1 MKKFYF
7 LFLFAL
13 IASIGNLYAAEKT
26 VTWNFAGRKSGTGAT
41 TSCELKVQS
50 GSASGTWKITASKK
64 FSAQTGRGSTSVT
77 LGSKNDPCTDAK
89 LELTNSPIPEG
100 AQIKKVSITAK
111 TNNANGATFG
121 LQIGGVSSET
131 TLTFDKTKTTQ
142 EFTESKVGNVVLVIN
157 TLNQSNVSLY
167 SISITYEEVAETK
180 CAKPTF
186 NLENGKTYTDAQTLV
201 ITSTTADA
209 TIHYT
214 INRGEEKTGQ
224 PAEFTENGE
233 YTVDAWATKDNLT
246 ESDHASIKFTIAKK
260 CAAPTFTPAAG
271 FLKLGNAI
279 TFTSATADA
288 EVYYQYSYNG
298 GEYTSFVKGTSF
310 TPDKE
315 GTYKIIAKA
324 TKTGLEDG
332 VSGEQIYEVGNL
344 VFYESF
350 DKNDGTGGNDGK
362 WSGSIASN
370 DIQYDVTGWTCQNAS
385 GANKCAKFGTSSKK
399 GTATTPA
406 LTDLEGDAILT
417 FKAAPWNTEGGKMS
431 VTISDGTIETSEF
444 ELINN
449 TFTEYSVKISGGA
462 TSKITFTSSEARF
475 FLDEVKVKQVAVA
488 TPTITPNGGDVK
500 VGDKI
505 TFATKTDGA
514 TLSYSTDGGQTWTPG
529 SEYAAATVGELN
541 LWVKATKGSDESAV
555 AKATFNVVDPNAIGS
570 VNINITA
577 DKTAKTGELFGT
589 MTVAVPMPINAT
601 VMDVVIKKDGKEFS
615 SDKNLTAE
623 FSKEI
628 TETGTYEIDVT
639 ANNDKEIIGDK
650 KTAEFYSNKLT
661 DIADFLLYGPEC
673 NNLFGSDVV
682 YEFTCPLSVTYANGS
697 NLWVTDGTD
706 GMLIFQRGGFS
717 TAYTNGTVFAKGI
730 KGQYTVY
737 NNTIELTE
745 PVLTETTEGAT
756 VDPKQIEIAAISA
769 DNQNQ
774 FVIIKDAVLNV
785 KNETFA
791 DAAGNTVDMYDK
803 KFCTVP
809 ADGTYDVVGIVSYYG
824 YSEAEAATQVYPL
837 AFLTAPTATL
847 GFTAAEINEMPWL
860 AANDKVLTEE
870 ATEVKDAS
878 CVKLTCE
885 EGAQIEYTLVSAE
898 TGSSTATV
906 ESGAE
911 IVGLIKGE
919 VYELTVCAVK
929 GGYKSASRQYTFT
942 ITGST
947 SSVSS
952 MSAEGVKVFAT
963 EGGVEVVAAEATDV
977 AVYTVAGQLV
987 RQARVAEDSTLV
999 NVAPGFYVVRANG
1012 TATKVI
1018 VR

>member
-26 VTWNFAGRKSGTGAT
+26 VTYKFTSKTWEATCDGVAANWISLVDADGFIANKPAATGSTKPSAESPVEYTEIKSIEVSWATSKSG
-41 TSCELKVQS
+41 K
-50 GSASGTWKITASKK
+50 GTIA
-64 FSAQTGRGSTSVT
+64 VY
-77 LGSKNDPCTDAK
+77 
-89 LELTNSPIPEG
+89 
-100 AQIKKVSITAK
+100 V
-111 TNNANGATFG
+111 
-121 LQIGGVSSET
+121 GGVMQSTVNCTSNASN
-131 TLTFDKTKTTQ
+131 KKTTIMPKDRNG
-142 EFTESKVGNVVLVIN
+142 KVKFVMTRSGGNVYLP
-157 TLNQSNVSLY
+157 
-167 SISITYEEVAETK
+167 SISITYEEGAETK
-180 CAKPTF
+180 CATPTF
-186 NLENGKTYTDAQTLV
+186 NLENGKTYTDAQTLE

-214 INRGEEKTGQ
+214 VNGGGPKTGQ
-224 PAEFTENGE
+224 PAEFTENGK
-233 YTVDAWATKDNLT
+233 YTVEAWATKDGLT
-246 ESDHASIKFTIAKK
+246 DSEHASITFTIAKK

-288 EVYYQYSYNG
+288 EVYYQYSHNE

-324 TKTGLEDG
+324 TKTGFEDG
-332 VSGEQIYEVGNL
+332 VSEEQIYEVGNL

-350 DKNDGTGGNDGK
+350 DKNDGTGGNDGQ
-362 WSGSIASN
+362 WNGNIATN
-370 DIQYDVTGWTCQNAS
+370 DIQYDVAGWTCENEE
-385 GANKCAKFGTSSKK
+385 GANKCARFGASTK
-399 GTATTPA
+399 GKATTPA
-406 LTDLEGDAILT
+406 LTGLGGDAVLT
-417 FKAAPWNTEGGKMS
+417 FKAGAWNIEKEKTTLNISITNGTLDKTS
-431 VTISDGTIETSEF
+431 VDLKKGE
-444 ELINN
+444 
-449 TFTEYSVKISGGA
+449 FTEYTINITGADA
-462 TSKITFTSSEARF
+462 TSKITFEAAVDKNNRF

-514 TLSYSTDGGQTWTPG
+514 TLSYSTDGGQTWTQG
-529 SEYAAATVGELN
+529 SEYTATTVGALN
-541 LWVKATKGSDESAV
+541 LWVKATKDSDESAV

-589 MTVAVPMPINAT
+589 MTVAVPMPNNAT
-601 VMDVVIKKDGKEFS
+601 EMDVVIKKDGKEFS

-628 TETGTYEIDVT
+628 TETGTYEINVI
-639 ANNDKEIIGDK
+639 ANNDNDITDGTE
-650 KTAEFYSNKLT
+650 TAKFYSNKLT

-682 YEFTCPLSVTYANGS
+682 YEFTCPLSVTFSNGE

-706 GMLIFQRGGFS
+706 GMLIFKKGGFS

-737 NNTIELTE
+737 NNTIELLNPT
-745 PVLTETTEGAT
+745 LTETTEGAT
-756 VDPKQIEIAAISA
+756 IDPKQIEIAAISA

-785 KNETFA
+785 KNKTFA

-847 GFTAAEINEMPWL
+847 GFTAAEINERPWL
-860 AANDKVLTEE
+860 AANDIVLTEDGSFE
-870 ATEVKDAS
+870 DMNAS

-885 EGAQIEYTLVSAE
+885 EGAQIEYTLDSGE
-898 TGSSTATV
+898 PSPSTATV
-906 ESGAE
+906 ESGTE
-911 IVGLIKGE
+911 IGFTDGE
-919 VYELTVCAVK
+919 SYMLTVCAVK
-929 GGYKSASRQYTFT
+929 GGYKSASREYMFS
-942 ITGST
+942 IGKT

-952 MSAEGVKVFAT
+952 MSAEDVKVVAA
-963 EGGVEVVAAEATDV
+963 EGGVEVVAAEAAEV
-977 AVYTVAGQLV
+977 AVYTAAGQLV
-987 RQARVAEDSTLV
+987 RQARVAEGSTLV

>member
-13 IASIGNLYAAEKT
+13 IASIGNLYAVEKT
-26 VTWNFAGRKSGTGAT
+26 VTFDFSTNPGAVSGIKNGEITVSFKTPGNTPAWNKSNGGEIRAYAKNTITVSSAKKIKAIKFTFNKDNGNEITSTPTGFTDPTWTGESESVVFKIGGKSGHR
-41 TSCELKVQS
+41 KVK
-50 GSASGTWKITASKK
+50 TIE
-64 FSAQTGRGSTSVT
+64 VT
-77 LGSKNDPCTDAK
+77 YDA
-89 LELTNSPIPEG
+89 P
-100 AQIKKVSITAK
+100 V
-111 TNNANGATFG
+111 
-121 LQIGGVSSET
+121 
-131 TLTFDKTKTTQ
+131 
-142 EFTESKVGNVVLVIN
+142 
-157 TLNQSNVSLY
+157 
-167 SISITYEEVAETK
+167 ETK
-180 CAKPTF
+180 CATPTF
-186 NLENGKTYTDAQTLV
+186 NLENGKTYTDAQTLE

-214 INRGEEKTGQ
+214 VNGGAEKIGQ
-224 PAEFTENGE
+224 PAEFTENGK
-233 YTVDAWATKDNLT
+233 YTVEAWATKDDLT
-246 ESDHASIKFTIAKK
+246 DSEHASITFTIAKK

-271 FLKLGNAI
+271 YLKLGNAI

-288 EVYYQYSYNG
+288 EISYQYSYNG

-332 VSGEQIYEVGNL
+332 VSGEQIYEVENL

-406 LTDLEGDAILT
+406 LTGLEGDAILT

-462 TSKITFTSSEARF
+462 TSKITFEAAVDKNNRF

-505 TFATKTDGA
+505 TFATKTEGA
-514 TLSYSTDGGQTWTPG
+514 TLSYSTDGGQTWTPD
-529 SEYAAATVGELN
+529 SEYTATTVGALN
-541 LWVKATKGSDESAV
+541 LWVKATKNSDESAV

-577 DKTAKTGELFGT
+577 DKTAATGELFGT
-589 MTVAVPMPINAT
+589 MTVVVPMPINAT
-601 VMDVVIKKDGKEFS
+601 EMDVVIKKDGKEFS
-615 SDKNLTAE
+615 SDKGLTAE

-639 ANNDKEIIGDK
+639 ANNDKEITGDK
-650 KTAEFYSNKLT
+650 KTAKFYSNKLT

-682 YEFTCPLSVTYANGS
+682 YEFTCPLSVTFSKGE
-697 NLWVTDGTD
+697 NLWVTDDTD
-706 GMLIFQRGGFS
+706 GMLIFKRGGFS

-730 KGQYTVY
+730 KGQYYVY
-737 NNTIELTE
+737 NNTIELTN
-745 PVLTETTEGAT
+745 PILTETTEGAT
-756 VDPKQIEIAAISA
+756 VDPKQIEIAAITA

-774 FVIIKDAVLNV
+774 FVVIKDAVLNV
-785 KNETFA
+785 KNKTFA
-791 DAAGNTVDMYDK
+791 DATGNKVDMYDK

-809 ADGTYDVVGIVSYYG
+809 ADGTYDVVGIVSYFG
-824 YSEAEAATQVYPL
+824 YPNNVPATQVYPL

-952 MSAEGVKVFAT
+952 MSAEGVKVFAA
-963 EGGVEVVAAEATDV
+963 EGGVEVVADEAADV

-987 RQARVAEDSTLV
+987 RQARVAEGSTLV

>member
-26 VTWNFAGRKSGTGAT
+26 VTFDFSTNPGAVSGIKNGEITVSFDKSAGTTPPRWNAKNGGEMRAYAKNT
-41 TSCELKVQS
+41 
-50 GSASGTWKITASKK
+50 ITVSSVKK
-64 FSAQTGRGSTSVT
+64 
-77 LGSKNDPCTDAK
+77 
-89 LELTNSPIPEG
+89 
-100 AQIKKVSITAK
+100 IKKIEFSFNKGEDKNEITSTPTGFTSPTWTGKSESVVFKIGSESGHRRVK
-111 TNNANGATFG
+111 T
-121 LQIGGVSSET
+121 I
-131 TLTFDKTKTTQ
+131 
-142 EFTESKVGNVVLVIN
+142 KV
-157 TLNQSNVSLY
+157 
-167 SISITYEEVAETK
+167 TYEEVAETK
-180 CAKPTF
+180 CAT
-186 NLENGKTYTDAQTLV
+186 
-201 ITSTTADA
+201 
-209 TIHYT
+209 
-214 INRGEEKTGQ
+214 
-224 PAEFTENGE
+224 
-233 YTVDAWATKDNLT
+233 
-246 ESDHASIKFTIAKK
+246 
-260 CAAPTFTPAAG
+260 PTFTPAAG
-271 FLKLGNAI
+271 FLKLGNSI

-298 GEYTSFVKGTSF
+298 GEYNSFVKGTSF

-332 VSGEQIYEVGNL
+332 VSEEQIYEVGNL

-370 DIQYDVTGWTCQNAS
+370 DIQYDVAGWTCENEK

-462 TSKITFTSSEARF
+462 TSKITFTSSEDRF

-514 TLSYSTDGGQTWTPG
+514 TLSYSTDEGKTWTPG
-529 SEYAAATVGELN
+529 SEYAAATVGALN

-589 MTVAVPMPINAT
+589 MIVAVPMPINAT

-791 DAAGNTVDMYDK
+791 DAAGNTVDMFNK
-803 KFCTVP
+803 EFCTVP
-809 ADGTYDVVGIVSYYG
+809 ADGTYDVVGIVSYFG
-824 YSEAEAATQVYPL
+824 YPNNVPATQVYPL

-860 AANDKVLTEE
+860 AANDIVLTEDGSFE
-870 ATEVKDAS
+870 DMNAS

-885 EGAQIEYTLVSAE
+885 EGAQIEYTLSLDADP
-898 TGSSTATV
+898 STATV
-906 ESGAE
+906 ESGTE
-911 IVGLIKGE
+911 IGFKDGDCCM
-919 VYELTVCAVK
+919 LTVCAVN
-929 GGYKSASRQYTFT
+929 GGYKSASREYLFS
-942 ITGST
+942 IGKT

-952 MSAEGVKVFAT
+952 MSSEGVKVFAA
-963 EGGVEVVAAEATDV
+963 EGGVEVVAEEAAEV
-977 AVYTVAGQLV
+977 AVYTAAGQLV
-987 RQARVAEDSTLV
+987 RQARVAEGSTLV

>member
-26 VTWNFAGRKSGTGAT
+26 VTWNFDNFPEDGLAAEKFKSYNLSGEKCASTGGKASADIVT
-41 TSCELKVQS
+41 VNKYVNITNISFKISKTSKNSKSSVYKVYIS
-50 GSASGTWKITASKK
+50 ENGKSWIYVGASPNYTSAEIKNGKWTDVSLNFAQDKKTGYVKIEYT
-64 FSAQTGRGSTSVT
+64 GSTAER
-77 LGSKNDPCTDAK
+77 LIDA
-89 LELTNSPIPEG
+89 
-100 AQIKKVSITAK
+100 
-111 TNNANGATFG
+111 
-121 LQIGGVSSET
+121 
-131 TLTFDKTKTTQ
+131 
-142 EFTESKVGNVVLVIN
+142 
-157 TLNQSNVSLY
+157 
-167 SISITYEEVAETK
+167 ISITYEEAEG
-180 CAKPTF
+180 PTP
-186 NLENGKTYTDAQTLV
+186 V
-201 ITSTTADA
+201 VS
-209 TIHYT
+209 
-214 INRGEEKTGQ
+214 
-224 PAEFTENGE
+224 
-233 YTVDAWATKDNLT
+233 
-246 ESDHASIKFTIAKK
+246 K

-298 GEYTSFVKGTSF
+298 GEYNSFVKGTSF

-370 DIQYDVTGWTCQNAS
+370 DIQYDVTGWTCPNAS

-406 LTDLEGDAILT
+406 LTGLEGDAILT

-462 TSKITFTSSEARF
+462 TSKITFTSSEDRF

-514 TLSYSTDGGQTWTPG
+514 TLSYSTDEGKTWTPG
-529 SEYAAATVGELN
+529 SEYAAATVGALN

-577 DKTAKTGELFGT
+577 DKTAATGELFGT

-639 ANNDKEIIGDK
+639 ANNDKEIKGDK

-682 YEFTCPLSVTYANGS
+682 YEFTCPLSVTFSKGE

-737 NNTIELTE
+737 NNTTIELSE

-756 VDPKQIEIAAISA
+756 VDPKQIEIAAIKA

-774 FVIIKDAVLNV
+774 YVIIKDAVLNV
-785 KNETFA
+785 ENKTFA
-791 DAAGNTVDMYDK
+791 DAAGNTVDMFDK
-803 KFCTVP
+803 KFCTVPP
-809 ADGTYDVVGIVSYYG
+809 ADGTYDVVGIVSYYKPKN
-824 YSEAEAATQVYPL
+824 AEAVTQVYPL

-860 AANDKVLTEE
+860 AANDKVLTADGSFE
-870 ATEVKDAS
+870 DMNAS

-885 EGAQIEYTLVSAE
+885 EGAQIEYTLDSGE
-898 TGSSTATV
+898 PSPSTATV
-906 ESGAE
+906 ESGTE
-911 IVGLIKGE
+911 IGFTDGE
-919 VYELTVCAVK
+919 SYMLTVCAVK
-929 GGYKSASRQYTFT
+929 GGYKSASREYVFS
-942 ITGST
+942 IGKT

-952 MSAEGVKVFAT
+952 MSAEGVKVFAA
-963 EGGVEVVAAEATDV
+963 EGGVKVVAEEAAEV
-977 AVYTVAGQLV
+977 AVYTAAGQLV
-987 RQARVAEDSTLV
+987 RQARVAEGSTLV

>member
-26 VTWNFAGRKSGTGAT
+26 VTYTFTSKAWEATCDGVAANWTSIKAGSTTLNSKGVPVQKKDTGAAAKSPKQFT
-41 TSCELKVQS
+41 KIASVKVVWGTSSNGE
-50 GSASGTWKITASKK
+50 GSIDLYIENEKIGSQTVSKK
-64 FSAQTGRGSTSVT
+64 ATDKEFEVANPSTKDGYVRFAVNCRTST
-77 LGSKNDPCTDAK
+77 
-89 LELTNSPIPEG
+89 IY
-100 AQIKKVSITAK
+100 IK
-111 TNNANGATFG
+111 
-121 LQIGGVSSET
+121 
-131 TLTFDKTKTTQ
+131 
-142 EFTESKVGNVVLVIN
+142 
-157 TLNQSNVSLY
+157 

-180 CAKPTF
+180 CATPTF
-186 NLENGKTYTDAQTLV
+186 NLENGKTYADAQTLE

-214 INRGEEKTGQ
+214 INGGAENTGQ

-233 YTVDAWATKDNLT
+233 YKVDAWATKDNLT
-246 ESDHASIKFTIAKK
+246 DSDHASITFTIAKK

-288 EVYYQYSYNG
+288 EVYYQYSYSG

-324 TKTGLEDG
+324 TKTGFEDG
-332 VSGEQIYEVGNL
+332 VSGEQIYEVENL

-350 DKNDGTGGNDGK
+350 DKNNGTGGNDGE
-362 WSGSIASN
+362 WSGNIASN
-370 DIQYDVTGWTCQNAS
+370 GIQYDVAGWTCSNAN
-385 GANKCAKFGTSSKK
+385 GASKCAKFGASGKK

-406 LTDLEGDAILT
+406 LTGLEGDAILT
-417 FKAAPWNTEGGKMS
+417 FKAAPWDVEGGNMT
-431 VTISDGTIETSEF
+431 VEISNGTIENSVF
-444 ELINN
+444 VLSNK

-462 TSKITFTSSEARF
+462 TSKITFTSSKNRF

-488 TPTITPNGGDVK
+488 TPTITPNGGDVN

-514 TLSYSTDGGQTWTPG
+514 TLSYSTDEGQTWTPG
-529 SEYAAATVGELN
+529 SEYTAATVGALN
-541 LWVKATKGSDESAV
+541 LWVKATKDSDESAV

-577 DKTAKTGELFGT
+577 DKKAKTGELFGT
-589 MTVAVPMPINAT
+589 MTVAVPMPNNAT
-601 VMDVVIKKDGKEFS
+601 EMDVVIKKDGKEFS
-615 SDKNLTAE
+615 SDKGLTAE

-628 TETGTYEIDVT
+628 TETGTYEINVI
-639 ANNDKEIIGDK
+639 ANNDNDITDGTE
-650 KTAEFYSNKLT
+650 TAKFYSNKLT

-706 GMLIFQRGGFS
+706 GMLIYKQGGFS
-717 TAYTNGTVFAKGI
+717 TTYANGTVFAKGI

-737 NNTIELTE
+737 NTTTIELTE

-756 VDPKQIEIAAISA
+756 IDPKQIEIAAIKA

-774 FVIIKDAVLNV
+774 YVIIKDAVLNV
-785 KNETFA
+785 ENKTFA
-791 DAAGNTVDMYDK
+791 DAAGNTVDMFDGK
-803 KFCTVP
+803 EFCTVP
-809 ADGTYDVVGIVSYYG
+809 AADGTYDVVGIVSYYKPKKD
-824 YSEAEAATQVYPL
+824 EATTQVYPL
-837 AFLTAPTATL
+837 AFLTAPIATL
-847 GFTAAEINEMPWL
+847 GFTAAEVNEMPWL
-860 AANDKVLTEE
+860 AANDIVLTEDGLFE
-870 ATEVKDAS
+870 DINAS

-885 EGAQIEYTLVSAE
+885 EGAQIEYTLDSGE
-898 TGSSTATV
+898 PSPSTATV
-906 ESGAE
+906 ESGTE
-911 IVGLIKGE
+911 IGFTDGE
-919 VYELTVCAVK
+919 SYMLTVCAVK
-929 GGYKSASRQYTFT
+929 GGYKSASREYVFS
-942 ITGST
+942 IGKT

-952 MSAEGVKVFAT
+952 MSSEGVKVVAA

-987 RQARVAEDSTLV
+987 RQARVAEGNTLV

>member
-26 VTWNFAGRKSGTGAT
+26 VTYTFTSKTWAAAEGNWNSLKGGDSKETRGVAVTKAVSGA
-41 TSCELKVQS
+41 SAESPS
-50 GSASGTWKITASKK
+50 GFSKITSVNMVWSTSGKGAGTINMYISDNKVGSKTVGKSMSNQK
-64 FSAQTGRGSTSVT
+64 FSVVTDPSNTSGVVKFDVT
-77 LGSKNDPCTDAK
+77 CTAG
-89 LELTNSPIPEG
+89 TIY
-100 AQIKKVSITAK
+100 IK
-111 TNNANGATFG
+111 
-121 LQIGGVSSET
+121 
-131 TLTFDKTKTTQ
+131 
-142 EFTESKVGNVVLVIN
+142 
-157 TLNQSNVSLY
+157 
-167 SISITYEEVAETK
+167 SISITYEEGAETK
-180 CAKPTF
+180 CAT
-186 NLENGKTYTDAQTLV
+186 
-201 ITSTTADA
+201 
-209 TIHYT
+209 
-214 INRGEEKTGQ
+214 
-224 PAEFTENGE
+224 
-233 YTVDAWATKDNLT
+233 
-246 ESDHASIKFTIAKK
+246 
-260 CAAPTFTPAAG
+260 PTFTPAAG
-271 FLKLGNAI
+271 YLKLGNAI
-279 TFTSATADA
+279 TFTSATVDA

-332 VSGEQIYEVGNL
+332 VSEEQIYEVGNL

-370 DIQYDVTGWTCQNAS
+370 DIQYDVTGWTCEYEK

-462 TSKITFTSSEARF
+462 TSKITFTSSEDRF

-514 TLSYSTDGGQTWTPG
+514 TLSYSTDEGKTWTPG
-529 SEYAAATVGELN
+529 SEYAAATVGALN

-577 DKTAKTGELFGT
+577 DKTAATGELFGT

-639 ANNDKEIIGDK
+639 ANNDKEIKGDK

-682 YEFTCPLSVTYANGS
+682 YEFTCPLSVTFSKGE

-737 NNTIELTE
+737 NNTTIELTE

-756 VDPKQIEIAAISA
+756 VDPKQIEIAAIKA

-774 FVIIKDAVLNV
+774 YVIIKDAVLNV

-809 ADGTYDVVGIVSYYG
+809 ADGTYDVVGIVSYYKPKK
-824 YSEAEAATQVYPL
+824 AEAATQVYPL

-860 AANDKVLTEE
+860 AANDIVLTEDGSFE
-870 ATEVKDAS
+870 DINAS

-885 EGAQIEYTLVSAE
+885 EGAQIEYTLDS
-898 TGSSTATV
+898 TGSSVLTKTV
-906 ESGAE
+906 ESGTE
-911 IVGLIKGE
+911 IGFTDGE
-919 VYELTVCAVK
+919 YCMLTVCVVK
-929 GGYKSASRQYTFT
+929 GGYKSASRKYEF
-942 ITGST
+942 IIGKT

-952 MSAEGVKVFAT
+952 MSSEGVKVFAA

-987 RQARVAEDSTLV
+987 RQARVAEGSTLV

>member
-26 VTWNFAGRKSGTGAT
+26 VTYTFTSKTWAAAEGNWNSLKGGDSKETRGVAVTKAVSGA
-41 TSCELKVQS
+41 SAESPS
-50 GSASGTWKITASKK
+50 GFSKITSVNMVWSTSGKGAGTINMYISDNKVGSKTVGKSMSNQK
-64 FSAQTGRGSTSVT
+64 FSVVTDPSNTSGVVKFDVT
-77 LGSKNDPCTDAK
+77 CTAG
-89 LELTNSPIPEG
+89 TIY
-100 AQIKKVSITAK
+100 IK
-111 TNNANGATFG
+111 
-121 LQIGGVSSET
+121 
-131 TLTFDKTKTTQ
+131 
-142 EFTESKVGNVVLVIN
+142 
-157 TLNQSNVSLY
+157 
-167 SISITYEEVAETK
+167 SISITYEEGAETK
-180 CAKPTF
+180 CAT
-186 NLENGKTYTDAQTLV
+186 
-201 ITSTTADA
+201 
-209 TIHYT
+209 
-214 INRGEEKTGQ
+214 
-224 PAEFTENGE
+224 
-233 YTVDAWATKDNLT
+233 
-246 ESDHASIKFTIAKK
+246 
-260 CAAPTFTPAAG
+260 PTFTPAAG
-271 FLKLGNAI
+271 YLKLGNAI
-279 TFTSATADA
+279 TFTSATVDA

-332 VSGEQIYEVGNL
+332 VSEEQIYEVGNL

-370 DIQYDVTGWTCQNAS
+370 DIQYDVTGWTCEYEK

-462 TSKITFTSSEARF
+462 TSKITFTSSEDRF

-514 TLSYSTDGGQTWTPG
+514 TLSYSTDEGKTWTPG
-529 SEYAAATVGELN
+529 SEYAAATVGALN

-577 DKTAKTGELFGT
+577 DKTAATGELFGT

-639 ANNDKEIIGDK
+639 ANNDKEIKGDK

-682 YEFTCPLSVTYANGS
+682 YEFTCPLSVTFSKGE

-737 NNTIELTE
+737 NNTTIELTE

-756 VDPKQIEIAAISA
+756 VDPKQIEIAAIKA

-774 FVIIKDAVLNV
+774 YVIIKDAVLNV

-809 ADGTYDVVGIVSYYG
+809 ADGTYDVVGIVSYYKPKK
-824 YSEAEAATQVYPL
+824 AEAATQVYPL

-860 AANDKVLTEE
+860 AANDIVLTEDGSFE
-870 ATEVKDAS
+870 DINAS

-885 EGAQIEYTLVSAE
+885 EGAQIEYTLDS
-898 TGSSTATV
+898 TGSSVLTKTV
-906 ESGAE
+906 ESGTE
-911 IVGLIKGE
+911 IGFTDGE
-919 VYELTVCAVK
+919 SYMLTVCAVK
-929 GGYKSASRQYTFT
+929 GGYKSASREYMFS
-942 ITGST
+942 IGKT

-952 MSAEGVKVFAT
+952 MSAEGVKVFAA
-963 EGGVEVVAAEATDV
+963 EGGVEVVAEEAAEV
-977 AVYTVAGQLV
+977 AVYTAAGQLV
-987 RQARVAEDSTLV
+987 RQARVAEGSTLV

>member
-13 IASIGNLYAAEKT
+13 IASISNLYAAEKT
-26 VTWNFAGRKSGTGAT
+26 VTYTFTSKTWEAAEGNWNPLKEGNSKEDRGVAVTSAVSGA
-41 TSCELKVQS
+41 SAESPS
-50 GSASGTWKITASKK
+50 GFSKITLVNMVWSTSGKGAGTINMYISDNKVGSKTVGKSMSNQK
-64 FSAQTGRGSTSVT
+64 FSVVTDPSNTSGVV
-77 LGSKNDPCTDAK
+77 KFDVKCTAG
-89 LELTNSPIPEG
+89 TIY
-100 AQIKKVSITAK
+100 IK
-111 TNNANGATFG
+111 
-121 LQIGGVSSET
+121 
-131 TLTFDKTKTTQ
+131 
-142 EFTESKVGNVVLVIN
+142 
-157 TLNQSNVSLY
+157 

-180 CAKPTF
+180 CAT
-186 NLENGKTYTDAQTLV
+186 
-201 ITSTTADA
+201 
-209 TIHYT
+209 
-214 INRGEEKTGQ
+214 
-224 PAEFTENGE
+224 
-233 YTVDAWATKDNLT
+233 
-246 ESDHASIKFTIAKK
+246 
-260 CAAPTFTPAAG
+260 PTFTPAAG
-271 FLKLGNAI
+271 YLKLGNAI
-279 TFTSATADA
+279 TFTSATVDA

-370 DIQYDVTGWTCQNAS
+370 DIQYDVTGWTCEYEK

-462 TSKITFTSSEARF
+462 TSKITFTSSEDRF

-514 TLSYSTDGGQTWTPG
+514 TLSYSTDEGKTWTPG
-529 SEYAAATVGELN
+529 SEYAAATVGALN

-639 ANNDKEIIGDK
+639 ANNDKEITGDK

-737 NNTIELTE
+737 NNTIELLNPT
-745 PVLTETTEGAT
+745 LTETTEGAT
-756 VDPKQIEIAAISA
+756 IDPKQIEIAAISA

-785 KNETFA
+785 KNKTFA
-791 DAAGNTVDMYDK
+791 DAAGNTVDMFNK
-803 KFCTVP
+803 EFCTVP
-809 ADGTYDVVGIVSYYG
+809 ADGTYDVVGIVSYFG
-824 YSEAEAATQVYPL
+824 YPNNVPATQVYPL

-860 AANDKVLTEE
+860 AANDIVLTEDGSFE
-870 ATEVKDAS
+870 DMNAS

-885 EGAQIEYTLVSAE
+885 EGAQIEYTLSLDADP
-898 TGSSTATV
+898 STATV
-906 ESGAE
+906 ESGTE
-911 IVGLIKGE
+911 IGFKDGDCCM
-919 VYELTVCAVK
+919 LTVCAVN
-929 GGYKSASRQYTFT
+929 GGYKSASREYLFS
-942 ITGST
+942 IGKT
-947 SSVSS
+947 SSVSL
-952 MSAEGVKVFAT
+952 MSSEGVKVFAA
-963 EGGVEVVAAEATDV
+963 EGGVEVVAEEAAEV
-977 AVYTVAGQLV
+977 AVYTAAGQLV
-987 RQARVAEDSTLV
+987 RQARVAEGSTLV

>member
-13 IASIGNLYAAEKT
+13 IASISNLYAAEKT
-26 VTWNFAGRKSGTGAT
+26 VTFDFSTNPGAVSGIKNGEITVSFKTPGVTPVWKGGEIRAYAKNTITVSSAKKIKAIKFTFNKDDGNKITSTPTGFTSPTWTGESESVVFKIGGKSGHR
-41 TSCELKVQS
+41 KVK
-50 GSASGTWKITASKK
+50 TIE
-64 FSAQTGRGSTSVT
+64 VT
-77 LGSKNDPCTDAK
+77 YDA
-89 LELTNSPIPEG
+89 P
-100 AQIKKVSITAK
+100 V
-111 TNNANGATFG
+111 
-121 LQIGGVSSET
+121 
-131 TLTFDKTKTTQ
+131 
-142 EFTESKVGNVVLVIN
+142 
-157 TLNQSNVSLY
+157 
-167 SISITYEEVAETK
+167 ETK
-180 CAKPTF
+180 CATPTF
-186 NLENGKTYTDAQTLV
+186 NLENGKTYTDAQTLE

-214 INRGEEKTGQ
+214 INGGEEKTGQ
-224 PAEFTENGE
+224 SAEFTENGE
-233 YTVDAWATKDNLT
+233 YTVDAWATKDGLT
-246 ESDHASIKFTIAKK
+246 DSEHAPITFTIAKK

-315 GTYKIIAKA
+315 GTFKIIAKA
-324 TKTGLEDG
+324 TKTGFEDG
-332 VSGEQIYEVGNL
+332 VSGEQIYEVENL

-370 DIQYDVTGWTCQNAS
+370 DIQYDVTGWTCEYEK
-385 GANKCAKFGTSSKK
+385 GANKCAKFGTSSNK

-462 TSKITFTSSEARF
+462 TSKITFTSSENRF
-475 FLDEVKVKQVAVA
+475 FLDEVKVVAIVKEPKE
-488 TPTITPNGGDVK
+488 PTV
-500 VGDKI
+500 
-505 TFATKTDGA
+505 
-514 TLSYSTDGGQTWTPG
+514 
-529 SEYAAATVGELN
+529 
-541 LWVKATKGSDESAV
+541 
-555 AKATFNVVDPNAIGS
+555 
-570 VNINITA
+570 
-577 DKTAKTGELFGT
+577 
-589 MTVAVPMPINAT
+589 
-601 VMDVVIKKDGKEFS
+601 
-615 SDKNLTAE
+615 
-623 FSKEI
+623 
-628 TETGTYEIDVT
+628 
-639 ANNDKEIIGDK
+639 
-650 KTAEFYSNKLT
+650 
-661 DIADFLLYGPEC
+661 
-673 NNLFGSDVV
+673 
-682 YEFTCPLSVTYANGS
+682 
-697 NLWVTDGTD
+697 
-706 GMLIFQRGGFS
+706 
-717 TAYTNGTVFAKGI
+717 
-730 KGQYTVY
+730 
-737 NNTIELTE
+737 
-745 PVLTETTEGAT
+745 
-756 VDPKQIEIAAISA
+756 
-769 DNQNQ
+769 
-774 FVIIKDAVLNV
+774 
-785 KNETFA
+785 
-791 DAAGNTVDMYDK
+791 
-803 KFCTVP
+803 
-809 ADGTYDVVGIVSYYG
+809 
-824 YSEAEAATQVYPL
+824 
-837 AFLTAPTATL
+837 TL

-987 RQARVAEDSTLV
+987 RQARVAEGSTLV

>member
-26 VTWNFAGRKSGTGAT
+26 VTYTFTSKTWAAAEGNWNSLKGGDSKETRGVAVTKAVSGA
-41 TSCELKVQS
+41 SAESPS
-50 GSASGTWKITASKK
+50 GFSKITSVNMVWSTSGKGAGTINMYISDNKVGSKTVGKSMSNQK
-64 FSAQTGRGSTSVT
+64 FSVVTDPSNTSGVVKFDVT
-77 LGSKNDPCTDAK
+77 CTAG
-89 LELTNSPIPEG
+89 TIY
-100 AQIKKVSITAK
+100 IK
-111 TNNANGATFG
+111 
-121 LQIGGVSSET
+121 
-131 TLTFDKTKTTQ
+131 
-142 EFTESKVGNVVLVIN
+142 
-157 TLNQSNVSLY
+157 
-167 SISITYEEVAETK
+167 SISITYEEGAETK
-180 CAKPTF
+180 C
-186 NLENGKTYTDAQTLV
+186 
-201 ITSTTADA
+201 
-209 TIHYT
+209 
-214 INRGEEKTGQ
+214 
-224 PAEFTENGE
+224 
-233 YTVDAWATKDNLT
+233 
-246 ESDHASIKFTIAKK
+246 
-260 CAAPTFTPAAG
+260 
-271 FLKLGNAI
+271 
-279 TFTSATADA
+279 
-288 EVYYQYSYNG
+288 
-298 GEYTSFVKGTSF
+298 
-310 TPDKE
+310 
-315 GTYKIIAKA
+315 
-324 TKTGLEDG
+324 
-332 VSGEQIYEVGNL
+332 
-344 VFYESF
+344 
-350 DKNDGTGGNDGK
+350 
-362 WSGSIASN
+362 
-370 DIQYDVTGWTCQNAS
+370 
-385 GANKCAKFGTSSKK
+385 
-399 GTATTPA
+399 
-406 LTDLEGDAILT
+406 
-417 FKAAPWNTEGGKMS
+417 
-431 VTISDGTIETSEF
+431 
-444 ELINN
+444 
-449 TFTEYSVKISGGA
+449 
-462 TSKITFTSSEARF
+462 
-475 FLDEVKVKQVAVA
+475 A

-505 TFATKTDGA
+505 TFATKTEGA
-514 TLSYSTDGGQTWTPG
+514 TLSYSTDEGKTWTPG
-529 SEYAAATVGELN
+529 SEYTAAAVGALN
-541 LWVKATKGSDESAV
+541 LWVKAIKDSDESAV

-577 DKTAKTGELFGT
+577 DKKAKTGELFGT

-615 SDKNLTAE
+615 SDKGLTAE

-639 ANNDKEIIGDK
+639 ANNDKEITGDK

-682 YEFTCPLSVTYANGS
+682 YEFTCPLSVTFSKGE

-737 NNTIELTE
+737 NNTTIELTE

-756 VDPKQIEIAAISA
+756 VDPKQIEISAIKA

-774 FVIIKDAVLNV
+774 YVIIKDAVLNV

-791 DAAGNTVDMYDK
+791 DAVGNTVDMFDK

-809 ADGTYDVVGIVSYYG
+809 ADGTYDVVGIVSYYKPKK
-824 YSEAEAATQVYPL
+824 AEAATQVYPL
-837 AFLTAPTATL
+837 AFLTTPTATL

-860 AANDKVLTEE
+860 AANDKVLTDEV
-870 ATEVKDAS
+870 TEVKDAS

-885 EGAQIEYTLVSAE
+885 EGAQIEYTLKLAE
-898 TGSSTATV
+898 STSTATV

-911 IVGLIKGE
+911 IVGLAKDE

-929 GGYKSASRQYTFT
+929 GGYKSASRKYMFT

-952 MSAEGVKVFAT
+952 MSAEGVKAFAA
-963 EGGVEVVAAEATDV
+963 EGGVEVVADEAADV

-987 RQARVAEDSTLV
+987 RQARVAEGSTLV

>member
-41 TSCELKVQS
+41 TFCELKVQS

-64 FSAQTGRGSTSVT
+64 FSAQTGSGSTSVT

-111 TNNANGATFG
+111 TNNAKGATFG

-246 ESDHASIKFTIAKK
+246 DSDHASIKFTIAKK

-288 EVYYQYSYNG
+288 EISYQYSYNG

-332 VSGEQIYEVGNL
+332 ISGEQTYEVGNFVFNEL
-344 VFYESF
+344 FYESF

-370 DIQYDVTGWTCQNAS
+370 DIQYDVTGWTCEYEK
-385 GANKCAKFGTSSKK
+385 GANKCARFGANKTK
-399 GTATTPA
+399 GKATTPA
-406 LTDLEGDAILT
+406 LAGLEGDAILT
-417 FKAAPWNTEGGKMS
+417 FKAAPWGDEGGKMTVS
-431 VTISDGTIETSEF
+431 ISNGTIENSKF
-444 ELINN
+444 DLSNQ
-449 TFTEYSVKISGGA
+449 TFTEYSVKIRGGA
-462 TSKITFTSSEARF
+462 TSKITFTSENNRF
-475 FLDEVKVKQVAVA
+475 FLDEVKVVAIVKEPKE
-488 TPTITPNGGDVK
+488 PTV
-500 VGDKI
+500 
-505 TFATKTDGA
+505 
-514 TLSYSTDGGQTWTPG
+514 
-529 SEYAAATVGELN
+529 
-541 LWVKATKGSDESAV
+541 
-555 AKATFNVVDPNAIGS
+555 
-570 VNINITA
+570 
-577 DKTAKTGELFGT
+577 
-589 MTVAVPMPINAT
+589 
-601 VMDVVIKKDGKEFS
+601 
-615 SDKNLTAE
+615 
-623 FSKEI
+623 
-628 TETGTYEIDVT
+628 
-639 ANNDKEIIGDK
+639 
-650 KTAEFYSNKLT
+650 
-661 DIADFLLYGPEC
+661 
-673 NNLFGSDVV
+673 
-682 YEFTCPLSVTYANGS
+682 
-697 NLWVTDGTD
+697 
-706 GMLIFQRGGFS
+706 
-717 TAYTNGTVFAKGI
+717 
-730 KGQYTVY
+730 
-737 NNTIELTE
+737 
-745 PVLTETTEGAT
+745 
-756 VDPKQIEIAAISA
+756 
-769 DNQNQ
+769 
-774 FVIIKDAVLNV
+774 
-785 KNETFA
+785 
-791 DAAGNTVDMYDK
+791 
-803 KFCTVP
+803 
-809 ADGTYDVVGIVSYYG
+809 
-824 YSEAEAATQVYPL
+824 
-837 AFLTAPTATL
+837 TL

-952 MSAEGVKVFAT
+952 MSAEGVKVFAA
-963 EGGVEVVAAEATDV
+963 EGGVEVVAEEAAEV

-987 RQARVAEDSTLV
+987 RQARVAEGSTLV

>member
-13 IASIGNLYAAEKT
+13 IASIGNLYAAE
-26 VTWNFAGRKSGTGAT
+26 VTD
-41 TSCELKVQS
+41 V
-50 GSASGTWKITASKK
+50 ITASNLKATGTTYVLFSNVK
-64 FSAQTGRGSTSVT
+64 VTSEASYSGQSAQTGNNTGIIQLNNSKKNGHNIGIVSTVSGGLIKSVSIEVDNSNANT
-77 LGSKNDPCTDAK
+77 YSVYAKKTAYSAIEDLYNDPKQGD
-89 LELTNSPIPEG
+89 LIL
-100 AQIKKVSITAK
+100 
-111 TNNANGATFG
+111 
-121 LQIGGVSSET
+121 
-131 TLTFDKTKTTQ
+131 
-142 EFTESKVGNVVLVIN
+142 ESK
-157 TLNQSNVSLY
+157 
-167 SISITYEEVAETK
+167 
-180 CAKPTF
+180 
-186 NLENGKTYTDAQTLV
+186 
-201 ITSTTADA
+201 ST
-209 TIHYT
+209 
-214 INRGEEKTGQ
+214 
-224 PAEFTENGE
+224 
-233 YTVDAWATKDNLT
+233 
-246 ESDHASIKFTIAKK
+246 
-260 CAAPTFTPAAG
+260 
-271 FLKLGNAI
+271 
-279 TFTSATADA
+279 
-288 EVYYQYSYNG
+288 
-298 GEYTSFVKGTSF
+298 
-310 TPDKE
+310 
-315 GTYKIIAKA
+315 
-324 TKTGLEDG
+324 
-332 VSGEQIYEVGNL
+332 
-344 VFYESF
+344 
-350 DKNDGTGGNDGK
+350 
-362 WSGSIASN
+362 GSV
-370 DIQYDVTGWTCQNAS
+370 DVTGEYYYI
-385 GANKCAKFGTSSKK
+385 GIRSKK
-399 GTATTPA
+399 G
-406 LTDLEGDAILT
+406 
-417 FKAAPWNTEGGKMS
+417 
-431 VTISDGTIETSEF
+431 V
-444 ELINN
+444 
-449 TFTEYSVKISGGA
+449 VKIK
-462 TSKITFTSSEARF
+462 KITITYINSS
-475 FLDEVKVKQVAVA
+475 VS

-505 TFATKTDGA
+505 TFATKTEGA
-514 TLSYSTDGGQTWTPG
+514 TLSYSTDEGKTWTPG
-529 SEYAAATVGELN
+529 SEYTAAAVGALN
-541 LWVKATKGSDESAV
+541 LWVKAIKDSDESAV

-577 DKTAKTGELFGT
+577 DKKAKTGELFGT

-615 SDKNLTAE
+615 SDKGLTAE

-639 ANNDKEIIGDK
+639 ANNDKEITGDK

-682 YEFTCPLSVTYANGS
+682 YEFTCPLSVTFSKGE

-737 NNTIELTE
+737 NNTTIELTE

-756 VDPKQIEIAAISA
+756 VDPKQIEISAIKA

-774 FVIIKDAVLNV
+774 YVIIKDAVLNV

-791 DAAGNTVDMYDK
+791 DAVGNTVDMFDK

-809 ADGTYDVVGIVSYYG
+809 ADGTYDVVGIVSYYKPKK
-824 YSEAEAATQVYPL
+824 AEAATQVYPL
-837 AFLTAPTATL
+837 AFLTTPTATL

-860 AANDKVLTEE
+860 AANDKVLTDEV
-870 ATEVKDAS
+870 TEVKDAS

-885 EGAQIEYTLVSAE
+885 EGAQIEYTLKLAE
-898 TGSSTATV
+898 STSTATV

-911 IVGLIKGE
+911 IVGLAKDE

-929 GGYKSASRQYTFT
+929 GGYKSASRKYMFT

-952 MSAEGVKVFAT
+952 MSAEGVKVFAA
-963 EGGVEVVAAEATDV
+963 EGGVEVVAAEAADV

-987 RQARVAEDSTLV
+987 RQARVAEGSTLV

>member
-13 IASIGNLYAAEKT
+13 IASISNLYAAE
-26 VTWNFAGRKSGTGAT
+26 VTD
-41 TSCELKVQS
+41 V
-50 GSASGTWKITASKK
+50 ITASNLKATGTTYVLFSNVK
-64 FSAQTGRGSTSVT
+64 VTSEASYSGQSAQTGNNTGIIQLNSKKKNSRNIGIVSTVSGGLIKSVSIEVDNSNANT
-77 LGSKNDPCTDAK
+77 YSVYAKKTAYSAIEDLYNDPK
-89 LELTNSPIPEG
+89 QGNLILESKSTGSLDVAGEYYYIGIRSKSG
-100 AQIKKVSITAK
+100 AVKIKKIT
-111 TNNANGATFG
+111 
-121 LQIGGVSSET
+121 
-131 TLTFDKTKTTQ
+131 
-142 EFTESKVGNVVLVIN
+142 
-157 TLNQSNVSLY
+157 
-167 SISITYEEVAETK
+167 ITYV
-180 CAKPTF
+180 
-186 NLENGKTYTDAQTLV
+186 N
-201 ITSTTADA
+201 
-209 TIHYT
+209 
-214 INRGEEKTGQ
+214 
-224 PAEFTENGE
+224 
-233 YTVDAWATKDNLT
+233 
-246 ESDHASIKFTIAKK
+246 
-260 CAAPTFTPAAG
+260 
-271 FLKLGNAI
+271 
-279 TFTSATADA
+279 
-288 EVYYQYSYNG
+288 
-298 GEYTSFVKGTSF
+298 
-310 TPDKE
+310 
-315 GTYKIIAKA
+315 
-324 TKTGLEDG
+324 
-332 VSGEQIYEVGNL
+332 
-344 VFYESF
+344 
-350 DKNDGTGGNDGK
+350 
-362 WSGSIASN
+362 
-370 DIQYDVTGWTCQNAS
+370 
-385 GANKCAKFGTSSKK
+385 SS
-399 GTATTPA
+399 
-406 LTDLEGDAILT
+406 
-417 FKAAPWNTEGGKMS
+417 
-431 VTISDGTIETSEF
+431 
-444 ELINN
+444 
-449 TFTEYSVKISGGA
+449 
-462 TSKITFTSSEARF
+462 
-475 FLDEVKVKQVAVA
+475 VA

-514 TLSYSTDGGQTWTPG
+514 TLSYSIDGGQTWTQG
-529 SEYAAATVGELN
+529 SEYTATTVGALN

-639 ANNDKEIIGDK
+639 ANNDKEITGDK

-730 KGQYTVY
+730 KGQYTVH

-809 ADGTYDVVGIVSYYG
+809 ADGTYDVVGIVSYFG
-824 YSEAEAATQVYPL
+824 YSGAVPATQVYPL

-847 GFTAAEINEMPWL
+847 GFTAAEINEMSWL
-860 AANDKVLTEE
+860 AANDKVLTEDGSFE
-870 ATEVKDAS
+870 DINAS

-885 EGAQIEYTLVSAE
+885 EGAQIEYTLDSGE
-898 TGSSTATV
+898 PSPSTATV
-906 ESGAE
+906 ESGTE
-911 IVGLIKGE
+911 IGFTDGE
-919 VYELTVCAVK
+919 SYMLTVCAVK
-929 GGYKSASRQYTFT
+929 GGYKSASREYMFS
-942 ITGST
+942 IGKT

-952 MSAEGVKVFAT
+952 MSSEGVKVFAA
-963 EGGVEVVAAEATDV
+963 EGGIEVVADEAAEV
-977 AVYTVAGQLV
+977 AVYTAAGQLV
-987 RQARVAEDSTLV
+987 RQARVAEGSTLV

>member
-13 IASIGNLYAAEKT
+13 IASIGNLYAAE
-26 VTWNFAGRKSGTGAT
+26 VTD
-41 TSCELKVQS
+41 V
-50 GSASGTWKITASKK
+50 ITASNLKATGTTYVLFSNVK
-64 FSAQTGRGSTSVT
+64 VTSEASYSGQSAQTGNNTGIIQLNSKKKNSRNIGIVSTVSGGLIKSVSIEVDNSNANT
-77 LGSKNDPCTDAK
+77 YSVYAKKTAYSAIEDLYNDPK
-89 LELTNSPIPEG
+89 QGNLILESKSTGSLDVAGEYYYIGIRSKSG
-100 AQIKKVSITAK
+100 AVKIKKIT
-111 TNNANGATFG
+111 
-121 LQIGGVSSET
+121 
-131 TLTFDKTKTTQ
+131 
-142 EFTESKVGNVVLVIN
+142 
-157 TLNQSNVSLY
+157 
-167 SISITYEEVAETK
+167 ITYV
-180 CAKPTF
+180 
-186 NLENGKTYTDAQTLV
+186 N
-201 ITSTTADA
+201 
-209 TIHYT
+209 
-214 INRGEEKTGQ
+214 
-224 PAEFTENGE
+224 
-233 YTVDAWATKDNLT
+233 
-246 ESDHASIKFTIAKK
+246 
-260 CAAPTFTPAAG
+260 
-271 FLKLGNAI
+271 
-279 TFTSATADA
+279 
-288 EVYYQYSYNG
+288 
-298 GEYTSFVKGTSF
+298 
-310 TPDKE
+310 
-315 GTYKIIAKA
+315 
-324 TKTGLEDG
+324 
-332 VSGEQIYEVGNL
+332 
-344 VFYESF
+344 
-350 DKNDGTGGNDGK
+350 
-362 WSGSIASN
+362 
-370 DIQYDVTGWTCQNAS
+370 
-385 GANKCAKFGTSSKK
+385 SS
-399 GTATTPA
+399 
-406 LTDLEGDAILT
+406 
-417 FKAAPWNTEGGKMS
+417 
-431 VTISDGTIETSEF
+431 
-444 ELINN
+444 
-449 TFTEYSVKISGGA
+449 
-462 TSKITFTSSEARF
+462 
-475 FLDEVKVKQVAVA
+475 VA
-488 TPTITPNGGDVK
+488 TPTITPNGGDVS

-529 SEYAAATVGELN
+529 SEYTATTVGALN

-639 ANNDKEIIGDK
+639 ANNDKEIKGDK

-682 YEFTCPLSVTYANGS
+682 YEFTCPLSVTFANGS

-809 ADGTYDVVGIVSYYG
+809 ADGTYDVVGIVSYFG
-824 YSEAEAATQVYPL
+824 YSGAVPATQVYPL

-847 GFTAAEINEMPWL
+847 GFTAAEINEMSWL
-860 AANDKVLTEE
+860 AANDKVLTEDGSFE
-870 ATEVKDAS
+870 DINAS

-885 EGAQIEYTLVSAE
+885 EGAQIEYTLDSGE
-898 TGSSTATV
+898 PSPSTATV
-906 ESGAE
+906 ESGTE
-911 IVGLIKGE
+911 IGFTDGE
-919 VYELTVCAVK
+919 SYMLTVCAVK
-929 GGYKSASRQYTFT
+929 GGYKSASREYMFS
-942 ITGST
+942 IGKT

-952 MSAEGVKVFAT
+952 MSSEGVKVFAA

-977 AVYTVAGQLV
+977 AVYTAAGQLV
-987 RQARVAEDSTLV
+987 RQARVAEGSTLV

>member
-26 VTWNFAGRKSGTGAT
+26 VTYTFTSKTWAAAEGNWNSLKGGDSKETRGVAVTKAVSGA
-41 TSCELKVQS
+41 SAESPS
-50 GSASGTWKITASKK
+50 GFSKITSVNMVWSTSGKGAGTINMYISDNKVGSKTVGKSMSNQK
-64 FSAQTGRGSTSVT
+64 FSVVTDPSNTSGVVKFDVT
-77 LGSKNDPCTDAK
+77 CTAG
-89 LELTNSPIPEG
+89 TIY
-100 AQIKKVSITAK
+100 IK
-111 TNNANGATFG
+111 
-121 LQIGGVSSET
+121 
-131 TLTFDKTKTTQ
+131 
-142 EFTESKVGNVVLVIN
+142 
-157 TLNQSNVSLY
+157 
-167 SISITYEEVAETK
+167 SISITYEEGAETK
-180 CAKPTF
+180 CAT
-186 NLENGKTYTDAQTLV
+186 
-201 ITSTTADA
+201 
-209 TIHYT
+209 
-214 INRGEEKTGQ
+214 
-224 PAEFTENGE
+224 
-233 YTVDAWATKDNLT
+233 
-246 ESDHASIKFTIAKK
+246 
-260 CAAPTFTPAAG
+260 PTFTPAAG
-271 FLKLGNAI
+271 YLKLGNAI
-279 TFTSATADA
+279 TFTSATVDA

-298 GEYTSFVKGTSF
+298 GEYTSFVKGPSF

-332 VSGEQIYEVGNL
+332 VSEEQIYEVGNL

-362 WSGSIASN
+362 WSSSIASN
-370 DIQYDVTGWTCQNAS
+370 DIQYDVTGWTCEYEK

-462 TSKITFTSSEARF
+462 TSKITFTSSEDRF

-514 TLSYSTDGGQTWTPG
+514 TLSYSTDEGKTWTPG
-529 SEYAAATVGELN
+529 SEYAAATVGALN

-577 DKTAKTGELFGT
+577 DKTAATGELFGT

-639 ANNDKEIIGDK
+639 ANNDKEIKGDK

-682 YEFTCPLSVTYANGS
+682 YEFTCPLSVTFSKGE

-737 NNTIELTE
+737 NNTTIELTE

-756 VDPKQIEIAAISA
+756 VDPKQIEIAAIKA

-774 FVIIKDAVLNV
+774 YVIIKDAVLNV

-809 ADGTYDVVGIVSYYG
+809 ADGTYDVVGIVSYYKPKK
-824 YSEAEAATQVYPL
+824 AEAATQVYPL

-860 AANDKVLTEE
+860 AANDIVLTEDGSFE
-870 ATEVKDAS
+870 DINAS

-885 EGAQIEYTLVSAE
+885 EGAQIEYTLDS
-898 TGSSTATV
+898 TGSSVLTKTV
-906 ESGAE
+906 ESGTE
-911 IVGLIKGE
+911 IGFTDGE
-919 VYELTVCAVK
+919 YCMLTVCVVK
-929 GGYKSASRQYTFT
+929 GGYKSASRKYEF
-942 ITGST
+942 IIGKT

-952 MSAEGVKVFAT
+952 MSAEGVKVFAA
-963 EGGVEVVAAEATDV
+963 EGGVEVVAEEAAEV

-987 RQARVAEDSTLV
+987 RQARVAEGSTLV

>member
-26 VTWNFAGRKSGTGAT
+26 VTYTFTSKTWAAAEGNWNSLKGGDSKETRGVAVTKAVSGA
-41 TSCELKVQS
+41 SAESPS
-50 GSASGTWKITASKK
+50 GFSKITSVNMVWSTSGKGAGTINMYISDNKVGSKTVGKSMSNQK
-64 FSAQTGRGSTSVT
+64 FSVVTDPSNTSGVVKFDVT
-77 LGSKNDPCTDAK
+77 CTAG
-89 LELTNSPIPEG
+89 TIY
-100 AQIKKVSITAK
+100 IK
-111 TNNANGATFG
+111 
-121 LQIGGVSSET
+121 
-131 TLTFDKTKTTQ
+131 
-142 EFTESKVGNVVLVIN
+142 
-157 TLNQSNVSLY
+157 
-167 SISITYEEVAETK
+167 SISITYEEGAETK
-180 CAKPTF
+180 CAT
-186 NLENGKTYTDAQTLV
+186 
-201 ITSTTADA
+201 
-209 TIHYT
+209 
-214 INRGEEKTGQ
+214 
-224 PAEFTENGE
+224 
-233 YTVDAWATKDNLT
+233 
-246 ESDHASIKFTIAKK
+246 
-260 CAAPTFTPAAG
+260 PTFTPAAG
-271 FLKLGNAI
+271 YLKLGNAI
-279 TFTSATADA
+279 TFTSATVDA

-332 VSGEQIYEVGNL
+332 VSEEQIYEVGNL

-370 DIQYDVTGWTCQNAS
+370 DIQYDVTGWTCEYEK

-462 TSKITFTSSEARF
+462 TSKITFTSSEDRF

-514 TLSYSTDGGQTWTPG
+514 TLSYSTDEGKTWTPG
-529 SEYAAATVGELN
+529 SEYAAATVGALN
-541 LWVKATKGSDESAV
+541 LWVKATKDSDESAV

-577 DKTAKTGELFGT
+577 DKTAATGELFGT

-682 YEFTCPLSVTYANGS
+682 YEFTCPLSVTFSKGE

-737 NNTIELTE
+737 NNTTIELTE

-756 VDPKQIEIAAISA
+756 VDPKQIEISAIKA

-774 FVIIKDAVLNV
+774 YVIIKDAVLNV

-791 DAAGNTVDMYDK
+791 DAVGNTVDMFDK

-809 ADGTYDVVGIVSYYG
+809 ADGTYDVVGIVSYYKPKK
-824 YSEAEAATQVYPL
+824 AEAATQVYPL
-837 AFLTAPTATL
+837 AFLTTPTATL

-860 AANDKVLTEE
+860 AANDKVLTDEV
-870 ATEVKDAS
+870 TEVKDAS

-885 EGAQIEYTLVSAE
+885 EGAQIEYTLKLAE
-898 TGSSTATV
+898 STSTATV

-911 IVGLIKGE
+911 IVGLAKDE

-929 GGYKSASRQYTFT
+929 GGYKSASRKYMFT

-952 MSAEGVKVFAT
+952 MSAEGIKVFAA
-963 EGGVEVVAAEATDV
+963 EGGVEVVAAEAAEV

-987 RQARVAEDSTLV
+987 RQARVAEGSTLV

>member
-13 IASIGNLYAAEKT
+13 IASIGNLYAVEKT
-26 VTWNFAGRKSGTGAT
+26 VTFDFSTNPGAVSGIKNGEITVSFKTPGVT
-41 TSCELKVQS
+41 PV
-50 GSASGTWKITASKK
+50 WKGGEIRAYAKNTITVSSVKK
-64 FSAQTGRGSTSVT
+64 
-77 LGSKNDPCTDAK
+77 
-89 LELTNSPIPEG
+89 
-100 AQIKKVSITAK
+100 IKKIKFTFNKGDDANPITSTPTGFTDPTWTGESESVVFK
-111 TNNANGATFG
+111 
-121 LQIGGVSSET
+121 IGGTKGHRKV
-131 TLTFDKTKTTQ
+131 KTI
-142 EFTESKVGNVVLVIN
+142 EV
-157 TLNQSNVSLY
+157 
-167 SISITYEEVAETK
+167 TYEEGAETQ
-180 CAKPTF
+180 CAT
-186 NLENGKTYTDAQTLV
+186 
-201 ITSTTADA
+201 
-209 TIHYT
+209 
-214 INRGEEKTGQ
+214 
-224 PAEFTENGE
+224 
-233 YTVDAWATKDNLT
+233 
-246 ESDHASIKFTIAKK
+246 
-260 CAAPTFTPAAG
+260 PTFTPAAG
-271 FLKLGNAI
+271 YLKLGNAI

-288 EVYYQYSYNG
+288 EISYQYSYNG

-370 DIQYDVTGWTCQNAS
+370 DIQYDVTGWTCPNAS

-406 LTDLEGDAILT
+406 LTGLEGDAILT
-417 FKAAPWNTEGGKMS
+417 FKAGAWNVTDEKTTLNISITNGSLGTTS
-431 VTISDGTIETSEF
+431 VTLKKGE
-444 ELINN
+444 
-449 TFTEYSVKISGGA
+449 FTEYTINITGADA
-462 TSKITFTSSEARF
+462 TSKITFEASEDKNNRF

-514 TLSYSTDGGQTWTPG
+514 TLSYSTDEGKTWTPG
-529 SEYAAATVGELN
+529 SEYAAATVGALN

-809 ADGTYDVVGIVSYYG
+809 ADGTYDVVGIVSYFG
-824 YSEAEAATQVYPL
+824 YSGAVPATQVYPL

-847 GFTAAEINEMPWL
+847 GFTAAEINEMSWL
-860 AANDKVLTEE
+860 AANDKVLTEDGSFE
-870 ATEVKDAS
+870 DINAS

-885 EGAQIEYTLVSAE
+885 EGAQIEYTLDSGE
-898 TGSSTATV
+898 PSPSTATV
-906 ESGAE
+906 ESGTE
-911 IVGLIKGE
+911 IGFTDGE
-919 VYELTVCAVK
+919 SYMLTVCAVK
-929 GGYKSASRQYTFT
+929 GGYKSASREYMFS
-942 ITGST
+942 IGKT

-952 MSAEGVKVFAT
+952 MSAEGVKVFAA
-963 EGGVEVVAAEATDV
+963 EGGVEVVADEATDV
-977 AVYTVAGQLV
+977 AVYTAAGQLV
-987 RQARVAEDSTLV
+987 RQARVAEGSTLV
-999 NVAPGFYVVRANG
+999 NVAPGFYVVRVNG

>member
-26 VTWNFAGRKSGTGAT
+26 VTYTFTSKTWAAAEGNWNSLKGGDSKETRGVAVTKAVSGA
-41 TSCELKVQS
+41 SAESPS
-50 GSASGTWKITASKK
+50 GFSKITSVNMVWSTSGKGAGTINMYISDNKVGSKTVGKSMSNQK
-64 FSAQTGRGSTSVT
+64 FSVVTDPSNTSGVVKFDVT
-77 LGSKNDPCTDAK
+77 CTAG
-89 LELTNSPIPEG
+89 TIY
-100 AQIKKVSITAK
+100 IK
-111 TNNANGATFG
+111 
-121 LQIGGVSSET
+121 
-131 TLTFDKTKTTQ
+131 
-142 EFTESKVGNVVLVIN
+142 
-157 TLNQSNVSLY
+157 
-167 SISITYEEVAETK
+167 SISITYEEGAETK
-180 CAKPTF
+180 CAT
-186 NLENGKTYTDAQTLV
+186 
-201 ITSTTADA
+201 
-209 TIHYT
+209 
-214 INRGEEKTGQ
+214 
-224 PAEFTENGE
+224 
-233 YTVDAWATKDNLT
+233 
-246 ESDHASIKFTIAKK
+246 
-260 CAAPTFTPAAG
+260 PTFTPAAG
-271 FLKLGNAI
+271 YLKLGNAI
-279 TFTSATADA
+279 TFTSATVDA

-332 VSGEQIYEVGNL
+332 VSEEQIYEVGNL

-350 DKNDGTGGNDGK
+350 DKNDGTGGNDGQ
-362 WSGSIASN
+362 WSGNIATN
-370 DIQYDVTGWTCQNAS
+370 DIQYDVAGWTCENEK

-399 GTATTPA
+399 GTAMTPA

-462 TSKITFTSSEARF
+462 TSKITFTSSEDRF

-514 TLSYSTDGGQTWTPG
+514 TLSYSTDEGKTWTPG
-529 SEYAAATVGELN
+529 SEYAAATVGALN

-639 ANNDKEIIGDK
+639 ANNDKEIKGDK

-809 ADGTYDVVGIVSYYG
+809 ADGTYDVVGIVSYFG
-824 YSEAEAATQVYPL
+824 YSGAVPATQVYPL

-847 GFTAAEINEMPWL
+847 GFTAAEINEMSWL
-860 AANDKVLTEE
+860 AANDKVLTEDGSFE
-870 ATEVKDAS
+870 DINAS

-885 EGAQIEYTLVSAE
+885 EGAQIEYTLDSGE
-898 TGSSTATV
+898 PSPSTATV
-906 ESGAE
+906 ESGTE
-911 IVGLIKGE
+911 IGFTDGE
-919 VYELTVCAVK
+919 SYMLTVCAVK
-929 GGYKSASRQYTFT
+929 GGYKSASREYMFS
-942 ITGST
+942 IGKT

-952 MSAEGVKVFAT
+952 MSAEGVKVFAA
-963 EGGVEVVAAEATDV
+963 EGGVEVVADEATDV
-977 AVYTVAGQLV
+977 AVYTAAGQLV
-987 RQARVAEDSTLV
+987 RQARVAEGSTLV
-999 NVAPGFYVVRANG
+999 NVAPGFYVVRVNG

>member
-13 IASIGNLYAAEKT
+13 IASIGNLYATEKT
-26 VTWNFAGRKSGTGAT
+26 VTYTFTSKTWEAAEGNWNSLKNGDSKEARGVAVTNAVSGASAESPSGFSKITSVNMVWSTSGKGAGTINMYISNNNVGSKTVGKSQSNQKFSVVTDPST
-41 TSCELKVQS
+41 TSGVVKFDVKCTK
-50 GSASGTWKITASKK
+50 GTIY
-64 FSAQTGRGSTSVT
+64 
-77 LGSKNDPCTDAK
+77 
-89 LELTNSPIPEG
+89 
-100 AQIKKVSITAK
+100 IK
-111 TNNANGATFG
+111 
-121 LQIGGVSSET
+121 
-131 TLTFDKTKTTQ
+131 
-142 EFTESKVGNVVLVIN
+142 
-157 TLNQSNVSLY
+157 
-167 SISITYEEVAETK
+167 SISITYEEGVETK
-180 CAKPTF
+180 CAT
-186 NLENGKTYTDAQTLV
+186 
-201 ITSTTADA
+201 
-209 TIHYT
+209 
-214 INRGEEKTGQ
+214 
-224 PAEFTENGE
+224 
-233 YTVDAWATKDNLT
+233 
-246 ESDHASIKFTIAKK
+246 
-260 CAAPTFTPAAG
+260 PTFTPAAG
-271 FLKLGNAI
+271 YLKLGNAI

-298 GEYTSFVKGTSF
+298 GEYNSFVKGTSF

-324 TKTGLEDG
+324 TKTGLDDG
-332 VSGEQIYEVGNL
+332 VSEEQIYEVGNL

-362 WSGSIASN
+362 WSGNIAIN
-370 DIQYDVTGWTCQNAS
+370 DIQYDVAGWTCENEK
-385 GANKCAKFGTSSKK
+385 GANMCARFGTSGKK

-462 TSKITFTSSEARF
+462 TSKITFTSSEDRF

-514 TLSYSTDGGQTWTPG
+514 TLSYSTDEGKTWTPG
-529 SEYAAATVGELN
+529 SEYTATTVGALN

-577 DKTAKTGELFGT
+577 DKTAATGELFGT
-589 MTVAVPMPINAT
+589 MTVVVPMPINAT
-601 VMDVVIKKDGKEFS
+601 EMDVVIKKDGKEFS
-615 SDKNLTAE
+615 SDKGLTAE

-628 TETGTYEIDVT
+628 TETGTYEIKVI
-639 ANNDKEIIGDK
+639 AMNDNEGITEDK
-650 KTAEFYSNKLT
+650 KTAKFYSNKLT

-706 GMLIFQRGGFS
+706 GMLIYKQGGFS
-717 TAYTNGTVFAKGI
+717 TTYANGTVFAKGI

-737 NNTIELTE
+737 NTTTIELTE

-756 VDPKQIEIAAISA
+756 IDPKQIEIAAIKA

-774 FVIIKDAVLNV
+774 YVIIKDAVLNV
-785 KNETFA
+785 ENKTFA
-791 DAAGNTVDMYDK
+791 DAAGNTVDMFNK
-803 KFCTVP
+803 GFCTVP
-809 ADGTYDVVGIVSYYG
+809 ADGTYDVVGIVSYYKPKN
-824 YSEAEAATQVYPL
+824 AEAATQVYPL

-847 GFTAAEINEMPWL
+847 GFTAAEINEMSWL

-885 EGAQIEYTLVSAE
+885 EGAQIEYTLDSGE
-898 TGSSTATV
+898 PSPSTATV

-952 MSAEGVKVFAT
+952 MSAEGVKVVAA
-963 EGGVEVVAAEATDV
+963 EGGVKVVAEEAAEV
-977 AVYTVAGQLV
+977 AVYTAAGQLV
-987 RQARVAEDSTLV
+987 RQARVAEGSTLV

>member
-26 VTWNFAGRKSGTGAT
+26 VTYTFTSKTWAAAEGNWNSLKGGDSKETRGVAVTKAVSGA
-41 TSCELKVQS
+41 SAESPS
-50 GSASGTWKITASKK
+50 GFSKITSVNMVWSTSGKGAGTINMYISDNKVGSKTVGKSMSNQK
-64 FSAQTGRGSTSVT
+64 FSVVTDPSNTSGVVKFDVT
-77 LGSKNDPCTDAK
+77 CTAG
-89 LELTNSPIPEG
+89 TIY
-100 AQIKKVSITAK
+100 IK
-111 TNNANGATFG
+111 
-121 LQIGGVSSET
+121 
-131 TLTFDKTKTTQ
+131 
-142 EFTESKVGNVVLVIN
+142 
-157 TLNQSNVSLY
+157 
-167 SISITYEEVAETK
+167 SISITYEEGAETK
-180 CAKPTF
+180 CAT
-186 NLENGKTYTDAQTLV
+186 
-201 ITSTTADA
+201 
-209 TIHYT
+209 
-214 INRGEEKTGQ
+214 
-224 PAEFTENGE
+224 
-233 YTVDAWATKDNLT
+233 
-246 ESDHASIKFTIAKK
+246 
-260 CAAPTFTPAAG
+260 PTFTPAAG
-271 FLKLGNAI
+271 YLKLGNAI
-279 TFTSATADA
+279 TFTSATVDA

-332 VSGEQIYEVGNL
+332 VSEEQIYEVGNL

-370 DIQYDVTGWTCQNAS
+370 DIQYDVTGWTCEYEK

-462 TSKITFTSSEARF
+462 TSKITFTSSEDRF

-514 TLSYSTDGGQTWTPG
+514 TLSYSTDEGKTWTPG
-529 SEYAAATVGELN
+529 SEYAAATVGALN

-577 DKTAKTGELFGT
+577 DKTAATGELFGT

-639 ANNDKEIIGDK
+639 ANNDKEIKGDK

-682 YEFTCPLSVTYANGS
+682 YEFTCPLSVTFSKGE

-737 NNTIELTE
+737 NNTTIELTE

-756 VDPKQIEIAAISA
+756 VDPKQIEIAAIKA

-774 FVIIKDAVLNV
+774 YVIIKDAVLNV
-785 KNETFA
+785 ENKTFA
-791 DAAGNTVDMYDK
+791 DAAGNTVDMFDK
-803 KFCTVP
+803 KFCTVPP
-809 ADGTYDVVGIVSYYG
+809 ADGTYDVVGIVSYYKPKN
-824 YSEAEAATQVYPL
+824 AEAVTQVYPL

-860 AANDKVLTEE
+860 AANDKVLTADGSFE
-870 ATEVKDAS
+870 DMNAS

-885 EGAQIEYTLVSAE
+885 EGAQIEYTLDSGE
-898 TGSSTATV
+898 PSPSTATV
-906 ESGAE
+906 ESGTE
-911 IVGLIKGE
+911 IGFTDGE
-919 VYELTVCAVK
+919 SYMLTVCAVK
-929 GGYKSASRQYTFT
+929 GGYKSASREYVFS
-942 ITGST
+942 IGKT

-952 MSAEGVKVFAT
+952 MSAEGVKVFAA
-963 EGGVEVVAAEATDV
+963 EGGVKVVAEEAAEV
-977 AVYTVAGQLV
+977 AVYTAAGQLV
-987 RQARVAEDSTLV
+987 RQARVAEGSTLV

>member
-26 VTWNFAGRKSGTGAT
+26 VTYTFTSKTWAAAEGNWNSLKEGDTKVTRGVAVTKAVSGA
-41 TSCELKVQS
+41 SAESPS
-50 GSASGTWKITASKK
+50 GFSKITSVNMVWSTSGKGAGTINMYISDNKVGSKTVGKSMSNQK
-64 FSAQTGRGSTSVT
+64 FSVVTDPSNTSGVVKFDVT
-77 LGSKNDPCTDAK
+77 CTAG
-89 LELTNSPIPEG
+89 TIY
-100 AQIKKVSITAK
+100 IK
-111 TNNANGATFG
+111 
-121 LQIGGVSSET
+121 
-131 TLTFDKTKTTQ
+131 
-142 EFTESKVGNVVLVIN
+142 
-157 TLNQSNVSLY
+157 
-167 SISITYEEVAETK
+167 SISITYEEGAETK
-180 CAKPTF
+180 CAT
-186 NLENGKTYTDAQTLV
+186 
-201 ITSTTADA
+201 
-209 TIHYT
+209 
-214 INRGEEKTGQ
+214 
-224 PAEFTENGE
+224 
-233 YTVDAWATKDNLT
+233 
-246 ESDHASIKFTIAKK
+246 
-260 CAAPTFTPAAG
+260 PTFTPAAG
-271 FLKLGNAI
+271 YLKLGNAI
-279 TFTSATADA
+279 TFTSATVDA

-332 VSGEQIYEVGNL
+332 VSEEQIYEVGNL

-350 DKNDGTGGNDGK
+350 DKNDGTGGNDGQ
-362 WSGSIASN
+362 WNGNIATN
-370 DIQYDVTGWTCQNAS
+370 DIQYDVAGWTCENEK
-385 GANKCAKFGTSSKK
+385 GANMCARFGTSGKK

-462 TSKITFTSSEARF
+462 TSKITFTSSEDRF

-488 TPTITPNGGDVK
+488 TPTITPNGGDVN

-514 TLSYSTDGGQTWTPG
+514 TLSYSTDGGQTWTQG
-529 SEYAAATVGELN
+529 SEYTATTVGALN

-601 VMDVVIKKDGKEFS
+601 VMDVVIKKGGKEFS

-639 ANNDKEIIGDK
+639 ANNDKEITEDK
-650 KTAEFYSNKLT
+650 KTAKFYSNKLT

-737 NNTIELTE
+737 NNTTIELTE

-756 VDPKQIEIAAISA
+756 VDPKQIEISAIKA

-791 DAAGNTVDMYDK
+791 DAAGNTVDMFNK
-803 KFCTVP
+803 EFCTVP
-809 ADGTYDVVGIVSYYG
+809 ADGTYDVVGIVSYYKPKK
-824 YSEAEAATQVYPL
+824 AEAATQVYPL

-860 AANDKVLTEE
+860 AANDIVLTEDGSFE
-870 ATEVKDAS
+870 GMNAS

-885 EGAQIEYTLVSAE
+885 EGAQIEYTLDSGE
-898 TGSSTATV
+898 PSPSTATV
-906 ESGAE
+906 ESGTE
-911 IVGLIKGE
+911 IGFTDGE
-919 VYELTVCAVK
+919 SYMLTVCAVK
-929 GGYKSASRQYTFT
+929 GGYKSASREYMFS
-942 ITGST
+942 IGKT

-952 MSAEGVKVFAT
+952 MSSEGVKVFAA
-963 EGGVEVVAAEATDV
+963 EGGVKVVAEEATDV
-977 AVYTVAGQLV
+977 AVYTAAGQLV
-987 RQARVAEDSTLV
+987 RQARVAEGSTLV

>member
-13 IASIGNLYAAEKT
+13 IASISNLYAAEKT
-26 VTWNFAGRKSGTGAT
+26 VTFDFSTDPGVVSGIKNGEITVSFKTPGNTPAWNKSNGGEIRAYAKNTITVSSAKKIKAIKFT
-41 TSCELKVQS
+41 FNKSD
-50 GSASGTWKITASKK
+50 GSNKITSTPTGFTSPTWTGESESVV
-64 FSAQTGRGSTSVT
+64 FS
-77 LGSKNDPCTDAK
+77 
-89 LELTNSPIPEG
+89 
-100 AQIKKVSITAK
+100 
-111 TNNANGATFG
+111 
-121 LQIGGVSSET
+121 IGGTKGHRKV
-131 TLTFDKTKTTQ
+131 KTI
-142 EFTESKVGNVVLVIN
+142 EV
-157 TLNQSNVSLY
+157 
-167 SISITYEEVAETK
+167 TYEEGAETK
-180 CAKPTF
+180 CAT
-186 NLENGKTYTDAQTLV
+186 
-201 ITSTTADA
+201 
-209 TIHYT
+209 
-214 INRGEEKTGQ
+214 
-224 PAEFTENGE
+224 
-233 YTVDAWATKDNLT
+233 
-246 ESDHASIKFTIAKK
+246 
-260 CAAPTFTPAAG
+260 PTFTPAAG
-271 FLKLGNAI
+271 YLKLGNAI

-288 EVYYQYSYNG
+288 EIYYQYSYNG

-332 VSGEQIYEVGNL
+332 VSEEQIYEVGNL

-370 DIQYDVTGWTCQNAS
+370 DIQYDVTGWTCEYEK

-431 VTISDGTIETSEF
+431 VIISDGTIETSEF

-462 TSKITFTSSEARF
+462 TSKITFTSSEDRF

-514 TLSYSTDGGQTWTPG
+514 TLSYSTDEGKTWTPG
-529 SEYAAATVGELN
+529 SEYAAATVGALN

-639 ANNDKEIIGDK
+639 ANNDKEITGDK

-809 ADGTYDVVGIVSYYG
+809 ADGTYDVVGIVSYFG
-824 YSEAEAATQVYPL
+824 YSGAVPATQVYPL

-847 GFTAAEINEMPWL
+847 GFTAAEINEMSWL
-860 AANDKVLTEE
+860 AANDKVLTEDGLFE
-870 ATEVKDAS
+870 DINAS

-885 EGAQIEYTLVSAE
+885 EGAQIEYTLDSGE
-898 TGSSTATV
+898 PSPSTATV
-906 ESGAE
+906 ESGTE
-911 IVGLIKGE
+911 IGFTDGE
-919 VYELTVCAVK
+919 SYMLTVCAVK
-929 GGYKSASRQYTFT
+929 GGYKSASREYMFS
-942 ITGST
+942 IGKT

-952 MSAEGVKVFAT
+952 MSAEGVKVFAA

-977 AVYTVAGQLV
+977 AVYTAAGQLV
-987 RQARVAEDSTLV
+987 RQARVAEGSTLV

>member
-1 MKKFYF
+1 M
-7 LFLFAL
+7 
-13 IASIGNLYAAEKT
+13 
-26 VTWNFAGRKSGTGAT
+26 
-41 TSCELKVQS
+41 
-50 GSASGTWKITASKK
+50 
-64 FSAQTGRGSTSVT
+64 
-77 LGSKNDPCTDAK
+77 GSKNDPCTDAK

-100 AQIKKVSITAK
+100 AQIKKVSITAN
-111 TNNANGATFG
+111 TNKAKGATFG

-131 TLTFDKTKTTQ
+131 TLTFDMTKTTQ

-157 TLNQSNVSLY
+157 TLNRSNVSLY

-298 GEYTSFVKGTSF
+298 GEYNSFVKGTSF

-315 GTYKIIAKA
+315 GTFKIIAKA
-324 TKTGLEDG
+324 TKTGFEDG
-332 VSGEQIYEVGNL
+332 ISGEQTYEVGNFVFNEL
-344 VFYESF
+344 FYESF

-370 DIQYDVTGWTCQNAS
+370 DIQYDVTGWTCEYEK
-385 GANKCAKFGTSSKK
+385 GANKCAKFGANKTK
-399 GTATTPA
+399 GKATTPA
-406 LTDLEGDAILT
+406 LAGLEGDAILT
-417 FKAAPWNTEGGKMS
+417 FKAAPWGDEGGKMTVS
-431 VTISDGTIETSEF
+431 ISNGTIENSKF
-444 ELINN
+444 DLSNQ
-449 TFTEYSVKISGGA
+449 TFTEYSVKIRGGA
-462 TSKITFTSSEARF
+462 TSKITFTSENNRF
-475 FLDEVKVKQVAVA
+475 FLDEVKVVAIVKEPKE
-488 TPTITPNGGDVK
+488 PTV
-500 VGDKI
+500 
-505 TFATKTDGA
+505 
-514 TLSYSTDGGQTWTPG
+514 
-529 SEYAAATVGELN
+529 
-541 LWVKATKGSDESAV
+541 
-555 AKATFNVVDPNAIGS
+555 
-570 VNINITA
+570 
-577 DKTAKTGELFGT
+577 
-589 MTVAVPMPINAT
+589 
-601 VMDVVIKKDGKEFS
+601 
-615 SDKNLTAE
+615 
-623 FSKEI
+623 
-628 TETGTYEIDVT
+628 
-639 ANNDKEIIGDK
+639 
-650 KTAEFYSNKLT
+650 
-661 DIADFLLYGPEC
+661 
-673 NNLFGSDVV
+673 
-682 YEFTCPLSVTYANGS
+682 
-697 NLWVTDGTD
+697 
-706 GMLIFQRGGFS
+706 
-717 TAYTNGTVFAKGI
+717 
-730 KGQYTVY
+730 
-737 NNTIELTE
+737 
-745 PVLTETTEGAT
+745 
-756 VDPKQIEIAAISA
+756 
-769 DNQNQ
+769 
-774 FVIIKDAVLNV
+774 
-785 KNETFA
+785 
-791 DAAGNTVDMYDK
+791 
-803 KFCTVP
+803 
-809 ADGTYDVVGIVSYYG
+809 
-824 YSEAEAATQVYPL
+824 
-837 AFLTAPTATL
+837 TL

-885 EGAQIEYTLVSAE
+885 EGAQIEYTLVFAE

-977 AVYTVAGQLV
+977 AVYTAAGQLV
-987 RQARVAEDSTLV
+987 RQARVAEGSTLV

>member
-13 IASIGNLYAAEKT
+13 IASIGNLYAVEKT
-26 VTWNFAGRKSGTGAT
+26 VTFDFSTNPGAVSGIKNGEITVSFKTPGVTPVWKGGEIRAYAKNTITVSSAKKIKAIKFTFNKDDGNEITSTPTGFT
-41 TSCELKVQS
+41 DP
-50 GSASGTWKITASKK
+50 TW
-64 FSAQTGRGSTSVT
+64 TGESESVVF
-77 LGSKNDPCTDAK
+77 K
-89 LELTNSPIPEG
+89 
-100 AQIKKVSITAK
+100 
-111 TNNANGATFG
+111 
-121 LQIGGVSSET
+121 IGGTKGHRKV
-131 TLTFDKTKTTQ
+131 KTI
-142 EFTESKVGNVVLVIN
+142 EV
-157 TLNQSNVSLY
+157 
-167 SISITYEEVAETK
+167 TYEEGAETQ
-180 CAKPTF
+180 CAT
-186 NLENGKTYTDAQTLV
+186 
-201 ITSTTADA
+201 
-209 TIHYT
+209 
-214 INRGEEKTGQ
+214 
-224 PAEFTENGE
+224 
-233 YTVDAWATKDNLT
+233 
-246 ESDHASIKFTIAKK
+246 
-260 CAAPTFTPAAG
+260 PTFTPAAG
-271 FLKLGNAI
+271 YLKLGNAI

-288 EVYYQYSYNG
+288 EISYQYSYNG

-370 DIQYDVTGWTCQNAS
+370 DIQYDVTGWTCEYEK

-462 TSKITFTSSEARF
+462 TSKITFTSSEDRF

-514 TLSYSTDGGQTWTPG
+514 TLSYSTDEGKTWTPG
-529 SEYAAATVGELN
+529 SEYAAATVGALN

-639 ANNDKEIIGDK
+639 ANNDKEITGDK

-682 YEFTCPLSVTYANGS
+682 YEFTCPLSVTFS
-697 NLWVTDGTD
+697 KDENLWVTDGTD

-737 NNTIELTE
+737 NNTTIELTE

-756 VDPKQIEIAAISA
+756 VDPKQIEISAIKA

-774 FVIIKDAVLNV
+774 YVIIKDAVLNV

-791 DAAGNTVDMYDK
+791 DAVGNTVDMFDK

-809 ADGTYDVVGIVSYYG
+809 ADGTYDVVGIVSYYKPKK
-824 YSEAEAATQVYPL
+824 AEAATQVYPL
-837 AFLTAPTATL
+837 AFLTTPTATL

-860 AANDKVLTEE
+860 AANDKVLTDEV
-870 ATEVKDAS
+870 TEVKDAS

-885 EGAQIEYTLVSAE
+885 EGAQIEYTLKLAE
-898 TGSSTATV
+898 STSTATV

-911 IVGLIKGE
+911 IVGLAKDE

-929 GGYKSASRQYTFT
+929 GGYKSASRKYMFT

-952 MSAEGVKVFAT
+952 MSAEGVKAFAA
-963 EGGVEVVAAEATDV
+963 EGGVEVVADEAADV

-987 RQARVAEDSTLV
+987 RQARVAEGSTLV

>member
-26 VTWNFAGRKSGTGAT
+26 VTWNFDNFPEDGLAAEKFKSYNLSGEKCASTGGKASADIVT
-41 TSCELKVQS
+41 VNKYVNITNISFKISKTSKNSKSSVYKVYIS
-50 GSASGTWKITASKK
+50 ENGKSWIYVGASPNYTSAEIKNGKWTDVSLNFAQDKKTGYVKIEYT
-64 FSAQTGRGSTSVT
+64 GSTAER
-77 LGSKNDPCTDAK
+77 LIDA
-89 LELTNSPIPEG
+89 
-100 AQIKKVSITAK
+100 
-111 TNNANGATFG
+111 
-121 LQIGGVSSET
+121 
-131 TLTFDKTKTTQ
+131 
-142 EFTESKVGNVVLVIN
+142 
-157 TLNQSNVSLY
+157 
-167 SISITYEEVAETK
+167 ISITYEEAEG
-180 CAKPTF
+180 PTP
-186 NLENGKTYTDAQTLV
+186 V
-201 ITSTTADA
+201 VS
-209 TIHYT
+209 
-214 INRGEEKTGQ
+214 
-224 PAEFTENGE
+224 
-233 YTVDAWATKDNLT
+233 
-246 ESDHASIKFTIAKK
+246 K

-271 FLKLGNAI
+271 YLKLGNAI

-288 EVYYQYSYNG
+288 EISYQYSYNG

-350 DKNDGTGGNDGK
+350 DKNDGTGGNDGQ
-362 WSGSIASN
+362 WSGNIATN
-370 DIQYDVTGWTCQNAS
+370 DIQYDVAGWTCENEK

-406 LTDLEGDAILT
+406 LTGLEGDAILT

-449 TFTEYSVKISGGA
+449 TFTEYFVKISGGA
-462 TSKITFTSSEARF
+462 TSKITFTSSEDRF
-475 FLDEVKVKQVAVA
+475 FLDEVKVKPVLVA

-529 SEYAAATVGELN
+529 SEYTATTVGALN

-639 ANNDKEIIGDK
+639 ANNDKEITGDK

-682 YEFTCPLSVTYANGS
+682 YEFTCPLSVTFSNGE

-737 NNTIELTE
+737 RNTIELLNPT
-745 PVLTETTEGAT
+745 LTETTEGAT
-756 VDPKQIEIAAISA
+756 IDPKQIEIAAISA

-860 AANDKVLTEE
+860 AANDKVLTDEV
-870 ATEVKDAS
+870 TEVKDAS

-885 EGAQIEYTLVSAE
+885 EGAQIEYTLKLADS
-898 TGSSTATV
+898 TSTATV

-911 IVGLIKGE
+911 IVGLAKDE

-929 GGYKSASRQYTFT
+929 GGYKSASRKYMFT

-952 MSAEGVKVFAT
+952 MSSEGVKVVAA
-963 EGGVEVVAAEATDV
+963 EGGVEVVADEAAEV

-987 RQARVAEDSTLV
+987 RQARVAEGSTLV

>member
-13 IASIGNLYAAEKT
+13 IASISNLYAAEKT
-26 VTWNFAGRKSGTGAT
+26 VTFDFSTNPGAVSGIKNGEITVSFKTPGVTPVWKGGEIRAYAKNTITVSSAKKIKAIKFTFNKDDGNEITSTPTGFT
-41 TSCELKVQS
+41 DP
-50 GSASGTWKITASKK
+50 TW
-64 FSAQTGRGSTSVT
+64 TGESESVVF
-77 LGSKNDPCTDAK
+77 K
-89 LELTNSPIPEG
+89 
-100 AQIKKVSITAK
+100 
-111 TNNANGATFG
+111 
-121 LQIGGVSSET
+121 IGGTKGHRKV
-131 TLTFDKTKTTQ
+131 KTI
-142 EFTESKVGNVVLVIN
+142 EV
-157 TLNQSNVSLY
+157 
-167 SISITYEEVAETK
+167 TYEEGAETQ
-180 CAKPTF
+180 CAT
-186 NLENGKTYTDAQTLV
+186 
-201 ITSTTADA
+201 
-209 TIHYT
+209 
-214 INRGEEKTGQ
+214 
-224 PAEFTENGE
+224 
-233 YTVDAWATKDNLT
+233 
-246 ESDHASIKFTIAKK
+246 
-260 CAAPTFTPAAG
+260 PTFTPAAG
-271 FLKLGNAI
+271 YLKLGNAI

-288 EVYYQYSYNG
+288 EISYQYSYNG

-370 DIQYDVTGWTCQNAS
+370 DIQYDVTGWTCEYEK

-462 TSKITFTSSEARF
+462 TSKITFTSSEDRF

-500 VGDKI
+500 VGGKI

-514 TLSYSTDGGQTWTPG
+514 TLSYSTDEGKTWTPG
-529 SEYAAATVGELN
+529 SEYAAATVGALN

-639 ANNDKEIIGDK
+639 ANNDKEITGDK

-737 NNTIELTE
+737 NNTIELLNPT
-745 PVLTETTEGAT
+745 LTETTEGAT
-756 VDPKQIEIAAISA
+756 IDPKQIEIAAISA

-785 KNETFA
+785 KNKTFA
-791 DAAGNTVDMYDK
+791 DAAGNTVDMFNK
-803 KFCTVP
+803 EFCTVP
-809 ADGTYDVVGIVSYYG
+809 ADGTYDVVGIVSYFG
-824 YSEAEAATQVYPL
+824 YPNNVPATQVYPL

-860 AANDKVLTEE
+860 AANDIVLTEDGSFE
-870 ATEVKDAS
+870 DMNAS
-878 CVKLTCE
+878 CVKLTCG
-885 EGAQIEYTLVSAE
+885 EGAQIEYTLSLDADP
-898 TGSSTATV
+898 STATV
-906 ESGAE
+906 ESGTE
-911 IVGLIKGE
+911 IGFKDGDCCM
-919 VYELTVCAVK
+919 LTVCAVN
-929 GGYKSASRQYTFT
+929 GGYKSASREYLFS
-942 ITGST
+942 IGKT
-947 SSVSS
+947 SSVSL
-952 MSAEGVKVFAT
+952 MSSEGVKVFAA
-963 EGGVEVVAAEATDV
+963 EGGVKVVAEEATDV
-977 AVYTVAGQLV
+977 AVYTAAGQLV
-987 RQARVAEDSTLV
+987 RQARVAEGSTLV

>member
-13 IASIGNLYAAEKT
+13 IASISNLYAAE
-26 VTWNFAGRKSGTGAT
+26 VTD
-41 TSCELKVQS
+41 V
-50 GSASGTWKITASKK
+50 ITASNLKATGTTYVLFSNVK
-64 FSAQTGRGSTSVT
+64 VTSEASYSGQSAQTGNNTGIIQLNNSK
-77 LGSKNDPCTDAK
+77 KNDHNIGIVSTVSGG
-89 LELTNSPIPEG
+89 L
-100 AQIKKVSITAK
+100 IKSVSIEVD
-111 TNNANGATFG
+111 NSNANTYSVYAK
-121 LQIGGVSSET
+121 
-131 TLTFDKTKTTQ
+131 KTAYSAIEDLYNDPKQ
-142 EFTESKVGNVVLVIN
+142 GDLILESK
-157 TLNQSNVSLY
+157 
-167 SISITYEEVAETK
+167 
-180 CAKPTF
+180 
-186 NLENGKTYTDAQTLV
+186 
-201 ITSTTADA
+201 ST
-209 TIHYT
+209 
-214 INRGEEKTGQ
+214 
-224 PAEFTENGE
+224 
-233 YTVDAWATKDNLT
+233 
-246 ESDHASIKFTIAKK
+246 
-260 CAAPTFTPAAG
+260 
-271 FLKLGNAI
+271 
-279 TFTSATADA
+279 
-288 EVYYQYSYNG
+288 
-298 GEYTSFVKGTSF
+298 
-310 TPDKE
+310 
-315 GTYKIIAKA
+315 
-324 TKTGLEDG
+324 
-332 VSGEQIYEVGNL
+332 
-344 VFYESF
+344 
-350 DKNDGTGGNDGK
+350 
-362 WSGSIASN
+362 GSV
-370 DIQYDVTGWTCQNAS
+370 DVTGEYYYI
-385 GANKCAKFGTSSKK
+385 GIRSKK
-399 GTATTPA
+399 
-406 LTDLEGDAILT
+406 
-417 FKAAPWNTEGGKMS
+417 N
-431 VTISDGTIETSEF
+431 V
-444 ELINN
+444 
-449 TFTEYSVKISGGA
+449 VKIK
-462 TSKITFTSSEARF
+462 KITITYINSS
-475 FLDEVKVKQVAVA
+475 VS

-529 SEYAAATVGELN
+529 SEYTATTVGALN

-673 NNLFGSDVV
+673 NKLFGSDVV

-809 ADGTYDVVGIVSYYG
+809 ADGTYDVVGIVSYYKPKN
-824 YSEAEAATQVYPL
+824 AEAATQVYPL

-860 AANDKVLTEE
+860 AANDIVLTEE

-952 MSAEGVKVFAT
+952 MSAEGVKVFAA
-963 EGGVEVVAAEATDV
+963 EGGVEVVADEAAEV
-977 AVYTVAGQLV
+977 AVYTAAGQLV
-987 RQARVAEDSTLV
+987 RQARVAEGSTLV
-999 NVAPGFYVVRANG
+999 NVAPGFYVVRVNG

>member
-13 IASIGNLYAAEKT
+13 IASIGNLYAVEKT
-26 VTWNFAGRKSGTGAT
+26 VTFDFSTNPGAVSGIKNGEITVSFKTPGVTPVWKGGEIRAYAKNT
-41 TSCELKVQS
+41 ITVS
-50 GSASGTWKITASKK
+50 SAKKIKAIKFTFNKDDGNKITSTP
-64 FSAQTGRGSTSVT
+64 TGFTDPTWTGESESVVF
-77 LGSKNDPCTDAK
+77 K
-89 LELTNSPIPEG
+89 
-100 AQIKKVSITAK
+100 
-111 TNNANGATFG
+111 
-121 LQIGGVSSET
+121 IGGTKGHRKV
-131 TLTFDKTKTTQ
+131 KTI
-142 EFTESKVGNVVLVIN
+142 EV
-157 TLNQSNVSLY
+157 
-167 SISITYEEVAETK
+167 TYEEGAETQ
-180 CAKPTF
+180 CAT
-186 NLENGKTYTDAQTLV
+186 
-201 ITSTTADA
+201 
-209 TIHYT
+209 
-214 INRGEEKTGQ
+214 
-224 PAEFTENGE
+224 
-233 YTVDAWATKDNLT
+233 
-246 ESDHASIKFTIAKK
+246 
-260 CAAPTFTPAAG
+260 PTFTPAAG
-271 FLKLGNAI
+271 YLKLGNAI

-288 EVYYQYSYNG
+288 EISYQYSYNG
-298 GEYTSFVKGTSF
+298 GEYNSFVKGTSF

-370 DIQYDVTGWTCQNAS
+370 DIQYDVTGWTCPNAS

-406 LTDLEGDAILT
+406 LTGLEGDAILT

-462 TSKITFTSSEARF
+462 TSKITFTSSEDRF

-529 SEYAAATVGELN
+529 SEYTATTVGALN

-809 ADGTYDVVGIVSYYG
+809 ADGTYDVVGIVSYFG
-824 YSEAEAATQVYPL
+824 YSGAVPATQVYPL

-847 GFTAAEINEMPWL
+847 GFTAAEINEMSWL
-860 AANDKVLTEE
+860 AANDKVLTEDGSFE
-870 ATEVKDAS
+870 DINAS

-885 EGAQIEYTLVSAE
+885 EGAQIEYTLDSGE
-898 TGSSTATV
+898 PSPSTATV
-906 ESGAE
+906 ESGTE
-911 IVGLIKGE
+911 IGFTDGE
-919 VYELTVCAVK
+919 SYMLTVCAVK
-929 GGYKSASRQYTFT
+929 GGYKSASREYMFS
-942 ITGST
+942 IGKT

-952 MSAEGVKVFAT
+952 MSAEGVKVVAA

-977 AVYTVAGQLV
+977 AVYTAAGQLV
-987 RQARVAEDSTLV
+987 RQARVAEGSTLV

>member
-13 IASIGNLYAAEKT
+13 IASIGNLYAAE
-26 VTWNFAGRKSGTGAT
+26 VTD
-41 TSCELKVQS
+41 V
-50 GSASGTWKITASKK
+50 ITASNLKATGTTYVLFSNVK
-64 FSAQTGRGSTSVT
+64 VTSEASYSGQSAQTGNNTGIIQLNSKKKNSRNIGIVSTVSGGLIKSVSIEVDNSNANT
-77 LGSKNDPCTDAK
+77 YSVYAKKTAYSAIEDLYNDPK
-89 LELTNSPIPEG
+89 QGNLILESKSTGSLDVAGEYYYIGIRSKSG
-100 AQIKKVSITAK
+100 AVKIKKIT
-111 TNNANGATFG
+111 
-121 LQIGGVSSET
+121 
-131 TLTFDKTKTTQ
+131 
-142 EFTESKVGNVVLVIN
+142 
-157 TLNQSNVSLY
+157 
-167 SISITYEEVAETK
+167 ITYV
-180 CAKPTF
+180 
-186 NLENGKTYTDAQTLV
+186 N
-201 ITSTTADA
+201 
-209 TIHYT
+209 
-214 INRGEEKTGQ
+214 
-224 PAEFTENGE
+224 
-233 YTVDAWATKDNLT
+233 
-246 ESDHASIKFTIAKK
+246 
-260 CAAPTFTPAAG
+260 
-271 FLKLGNAI
+271 
-279 TFTSATADA
+279 
-288 EVYYQYSYNG
+288 
-298 GEYTSFVKGTSF
+298 
-310 TPDKE
+310 
-315 GTYKIIAKA
+315 
-324 TKTGLEDG
+324 
-332 VSGEQIYEVGNL
+332 
-344 VFYESF
+344 
-350 DKNDGTGGNDGK
+350 
-362 WSGSIASN
+362 
-370 DIQYDVTGWTCQNAS
+370 
-385 GANKCAKFGTSSKK
+385 SS
-399 GTATTPA
+399 
-406 LTDLEGDAILT
+406 
-417 FKAAPWNTEGGKMS
+417 
-431 VTISDGTIETSEF
+431 
-444 ELINN
+444 
-449 TFTEYSVKISGGA
+449 
-462 TSKITFTSSEARF
+462 
-475 FLDEVKVKQVAVA
+475 VA
-488 TPTITPNGGDVK
+488 TPTITPNGGDVS

-529 SEYAAATVGELN
+529 SEYTATTVGALN

-628 TETGTYEIDVT
+628 TGTGTYEIDVT
-639 ANNDKEIIGDK
+639 ANNDKEIKGDK

-809 ADGTYDVVGIVSYYG
+809 ADGTYDVVGIVSYFG
-824 YSEAEAATQVYPL
+824 YSGAVPATQVYPL

-847 GFTAAEINEMPWL
+847 GFTAAEINEMSWL
-860 AANDKVLTEE
+860 AANDKVLTEDGSFE
-870 ATEVKDAS
+870 DINAS

-885 EGAQIEYTLVSAE
+885 EGAQIEYTLDSGE
-898 TGSSTATV
+898 PSPSTATV
-906 ESGAE
+906 ESGTE
-911 IVGLIKGE
+911 IGFTDGE
-919 VYELTVCAVK
+919 SYMLTVCAVK
-929 GGYKSASRQYTFT
+929 GGYKSASREYMFS
-942 ITGST
+942 IGKT

-952 MSAEGVKVFAT
+952 MSSEGVKVFAA
-963 EGGVEVVAAEATDV
+963 EGGVEVVADEAAEV
-977 AVYTVAGQLV
+977 AVYTAAGQLV
-987 RQARVAEDSTLV
+987 RQARVAEGSTLV